1 MLARVHSDL
10 ILFSLGLSTLFCVGC
25 ALVDSLLGFWVFLEL
40 AGLSIIPCFFY
51 TTEFDNLN
59 FYSSLLI
66 YVVMSGISSVFLMR
80 GILFLSLYYF
90 VLVGFMI
97 KLGLFPFMIW
107 VYFVFASSNWFF
119 IFSVS
124 VILKFPILFFSFL
137 LQERGGCESIL
148 YIDCCL
154 TILLCSVLFWLYRLG
169 WEYVWCHIS
178 LSSVSTLL
186 VACFCADFILTF
198 FVYLYYSFWA
208 VSCLCYF
215 FYLKR
220 LGGTKE
226 AFWLFCFLFLIT
238 PLSLPLFYKLSVCL
252 SIVYSSVYVLVIWS
266 LYSLSEQFFLYK
278 LAGDEYL
285 SSTFKVWY

>member
-1 MLARVHSDL
+1 MFTRVHSDL
-10 ILFSLGLSTLFCVGC
+10 ALFSVILSIIFCVGC
-25 ALVDSLLGFWVFLEL
+25 SLADSLLGFWVFLEL

-51 TTEFDNLN
+51 SSEFDNLN
-59 FYSSLLI
+59 FYGSLLM
-66 YVVMSGISSVFLMR
+66 YVVMSGLSSIFLMS
-80 GILFLSLYYF
+80 GVLFLSLYYLI
-90 VLVGFMI
+90 LVGFII

-119 IFSVS
+119 IFLIS

-137 LQERGGCESIL
+137 LQEKGVCENIL
-148 YIDCCL
+148 YIDCFL
-154 TILLCSVLFWLYRLG
+154 TIFLCSGLFWLYSLG

-186 VACFCADFILTF
+186 VACFCADFILTS
-198 FVYLYYSFWA
+198 FVYVYYCVWA
-208 VSCLCYF
+208 VACLCYF

-220 LGGTKE
+220 MGGVKE
-226 AFWLFCFLFLIT
+226 GFWLFCFLFLIT

-252 SIVYSSVYVLVIWS
+252 SIVYSSVYILIVWS

-285 SSTFKVWY
+285 SCTFNVWY